1 MTNTTTITFILIVS
15 LLFLACESD
24 VNYKGKDFPPKMV
37 LNSLIDCNQD
47 SHSIKV
53 SESVFAFSQQKSK
66 PIEDPNLNLLI
77 NGFPI
82 EVKYNYNKDKDNYY
96 AFDARLKPDDVITIS
111 GNSQLHGYVEGKDT
125 VPKPPQII
133 SITPEWFK
141 KEAFSYLRTKIKIKD
156 RSNQRDYYRI
166 VIHTKTIFREN
177 KSDDIDW
184 NNSEVLLDQEPL
196 FQEVTGSLGDTNTS
210 MFAIFSDELF
220 QDKEYTINVYV
231 KFDNFIDA
239 DQYVKVEIH
248 SLSENLYKYLRSVE
262 LASNGD
268 NFSEPVKIFSN
279 IKGGYGMLGTFTF
292 DEKVIDL

>member
-53 SESVFAFSQQKSK
+53 SESVFAFSQQESK

-96 AFDARLKPDDVITIS
+96 AFDGTLKPDDVITIS
-111 GNSQLHGYVEGKDT
+111 GNSQLHGYVEGKDI

-141 KEAFSYLRTKIKIKD
+141 KEAFSYLRTKIKVKD

-177 KSDDIDW
+177 KPDDIDW
-184 NNSEVLLDQEPL
+184 NNSEVLLDQESL
-196 FQEVTGSLGDTNTS
+196 FQEVTGTLGDTNTS
-210 MFAIFSDELF
+210 MFTIFSDELF
-220 QDKEYTINVYV
+220 QDKEYTLNVYV

-268 NFSEPVKIFSN
+268 NFSEPVRIFSN
-279 IKGGYGMLGTFTF
+279 IKGGYGILGTFTI
-292 DEKVIDL
+292 DEKVIEV